1 MSTEQKVE
9 AKQIRNIGIVAHVD
23 AGKTT
28 TTEHM
33 LFESG
38 RIRSLG
44 RVDAGTAQTDW
55 MDIEKERGISVRAAT
70 TVFQWKGC
78 TINLIDTPGHV
89 DFSSEVERSLRVLDG
104 AILVISA
111 VEGVQA
117 HTETLWNALHT
128 LGIPTLMLINKM
140 DRVGADAERVLQEI
154 RSVLT
159 PSAIPVQWYDGQGE
173 AFAGVEPFWR
183 PVPTDCSNGK
193 SSQFAPGHPGY
204 DGLIGC
210 LAEQEESLLEDYIN
224 GIAVPESRWLAQLR
238 QLTGQAL
245 VTPVLYAAANRGIGV
260 TELMDAMTELLPPP
274 SGSVGDALSGVVFRL
289 ERDKVM
295 GRLALVRLYGGR
307 IQNRDVIHN
316 ATLGLD
322 EKVTQIR
329 KVHAGHHEDVGM
341 LEAGDIAAVC
351 GLSRVRIGDVLG
363 NPGLIPPE
371 HRLTVPLLTVQV
383 KPLQD
388 ADYPQ
393 LVAALQELADEDPLL
408 DLQWHQTE
416 RELHVKI
423 MGPIQLEV
431 LTHVLYS
438 RFGLHAVFGQP
449 SVIYK
454 ETPSRQGIGFVAY
467 TMPKP
472 CWAILK
478 FRIEPGVRGS
488 GLSYSSIVKPE
499 NLLPSYQNEVARR
512 VPESLQQGLLGWE
525 VTDLKVTLIEG
536 EHHVWHT
543 HPLDFVLATP
553 MGIMN
558 GLAQTGTT
566 LLEPYVH
573 FRISAPEESSG
584 KILHELTLMR
594 AIFDYPVMTGDRLM
608 VEGTV
613 PVASSLDFAV
623 KLSTLTGGRGTFT
636 TRFDGYREC
645 PEGMEAVRTRRGV
658 HPLDTSKYILSMR
671 NALGS
676 ARP

>member
-1 MSTEQKVE
+1 MNPNEQ
-9 AKQIRNIGIVAHVD
+9 ASRIRNIGIVAHVD

-28 TTEHM
+28 TTEHI

-55 MDIEKERGISVRAAT
+55 LDIEKERGISVRAAT
-70 TVFQWKGC
+70 TEFTWKGC
-78 TINLIDTPGHV
+78 TVNLIDTPGHV

-104 AILVISA
+104 AVLVVSA

-117 HTETLWNALHT
+117 HTETLWNALKA
-128 LGIPTLMLINKM
+128 LRIPVLILINKM
-140 DRVGADAERVLQEI
+140 DRTGADAERVLQEI

-159 PSAIPVQWYDGQGE
+159 PNALPIQRY
-173 AFAGVEPFWR
+173 AGVEESFEGVELLWGNLPEEEQR
-183 PVPTDCSNGK
+183 LADVTG
-193 SSQFAPGHPGY
+193 QPGQPEY
-204 DGLIGC
+204 DALIGG
-210 LAEQEESLLEDYIN
+210 LAEFDESLLEDYIN
-224 GIAVPESRWLAQLR
+224 GTPIPASAWVPRLKSLTHRAQI
-238 QLTGQAL
+238 
-245 VTPVLYAAANRGIGV
+245 VPVLFAAASKGIGI
-260 TELMDAMTELLPPP
+260 TGLMDAMVELLPPP
-274 SGSVGDALSGVVFRL
+274 SGSPEDPLSGIVFRL
-289 ERDKVM
+289 ERDKGM

-307 IQNRDVIHN
+307 IRNRDVIRN

-329 KVHAGHHEDVGM
+329 KVHAGHSEDVGL

-351 GLSRVRIGDVLG
+351 GLSRVRIGDVIG
-363 NPGLIPPE
+363 SAGLIPPE

-383 KPLQD
+383 KPLRE

-393 LVAALQELADEDPLL
+393 LVAALQELSDEDPLL
-408 DLQWHQTE
+408 DLQWHQNE

-431 LTHVLYS
+431 LTHLLRS
-438 RFGLHAVFGQP
+438 RFGLEAEFGQP
-449 SVIYK
+449 TVIYK
-454 ETPSRQGIGFVAY
+454 ETPSRVGIGFVAY

-478 FRIEPGVRGS
+478 FHIEPGERGS
-488 GLSYSSIVKPE
+488 GLQYSSVVKPE
-499 NLLPSYQNEVARR
+499 HLLPSYQNEVARR
-512 VPESLQQGLLGWE
+512 VPEALQQGLRGWE

-553 MGIMN
+553 MGIMD
-558 GLAQTGTT
+558 GLDRTGTT

-573 FRISAPEESSG
+573 FRIAAPEEASG

-594 AIFDYPVMTGDRLM
+594 AVFDYPVRTSDRLM

-613 PVASSLDFAV
+613 PVASSLDFPV

-645 PEGMEAVRTRRGV
+645 PQGFDIERPRRGV
-658 HPLDTSKYILSMR
+658 NPLDTSKYILSMR

-676 ARP
+676 TR